1 MSYLPPI
8 HPAAWD
14 QAEPAAAGVDPAA
27 IAAAAGFAGEHETPW
42 GRDLARIV
50 ETDFG
55 EEPPWNEALG
65 PVRRRGGPNG
75 LILRGGRTVAVW
87 GDIHQID
94 QTFSV
99 AKSYL
104 SILAGLAWDRGL
116 FRDLDE
122 PVRRT
127 VEDGG
132 FDPPHNHRITWRHL
146 LQQTSEWE
154 GELWG
159 KPDLI
164 DRNRS
169 VGGRPSAGK
178 KGTHR
183 DLQEPGG
190 FWEYND
196 VRVNRLALALLRLW
210 RRSLPEVFRELVMDP
225 IGASQD
231 WEWDGYRNSYVEIDG
246 RRVQAVSGGSHWGGG
261 VFIHARDQARI
272 GLLLLRRGVWEGKR
286 MRSEAW
292 SDQARERYP
301 RHQDRHGGFPGQQ
314 DFRSRETLGSGRLR
328 FGVVKPDSPG
338 LRLLDPS
345 HLCCAPHGTH
355 SRRTR
360 SLFSIGCSEGIRPP
374 RHGAVKRLT

>member
-1 MSYLPPI
+1 MPYFPPA

-14 QAEPAAAGVDPAA
+14 RAEPAAAGVDPAA
-27 IAAAAGFAGEHETPW
+27 MAAAAGFAAEHETPW

-65 PVRRRGGPNG
+65 PVRPRGGPNG
-75 LILRGGRTVAVW
+75 LVTRGGRIVAEW
-87 GDIHQID
+87 GDTGQID

-104 SILAGLAWDRGL
+104 SVLAGLAWDRGL
-116 FRDLDE
+116 FGDLDE

-127 VEDGG
+127 VDDGG
-132 FDPPHNHRITWRHL
+132 FDPPHNHKITWRHL

-159 KPDLI
+159 KPDLV

-169 VGGRPSAGK
+169 VGGRPSPAK

-183 DLQEPGG
+183 DLQEPGS

-210 RRSLPEVFRELVMDP
+210 RRPLPEVFRELVMDP
-225 IGASQD
+225 IGASPD
-231 WEWDGYRNSYVEIDG
+231 WEWHGYRNSYVEIDG
-246 RRVQAVSGGSHWGGG
+246 RRVQSVSGGSHWGGG

-272 GLLLLRRGVWEGKR
+272 GLLLLRRGVWDGKR
-286 MRSEAW
+286 ILSEAW
-292 SDQARERYP
+292 IDLAREPCPLYP
-301 RHQDRHGGFPGQQ
+301 QYGLLWWLNTDRGLYPSASPASYVATGAGGNLTWIDPENDLVAVMRWIDPAARDGFMQ
-314 DFRSRETLGSGRLR
+314 RVTAALSG
-328 FGVVKPDSPG
+328 
-338 LRLLDPS
+338 
-345 HLCCAPHGTH
+345 
-355 SRRTR
+355 
-360 SLFSIGCSEGIRPP
+360 
-374 RHGAVKRLT
+374 